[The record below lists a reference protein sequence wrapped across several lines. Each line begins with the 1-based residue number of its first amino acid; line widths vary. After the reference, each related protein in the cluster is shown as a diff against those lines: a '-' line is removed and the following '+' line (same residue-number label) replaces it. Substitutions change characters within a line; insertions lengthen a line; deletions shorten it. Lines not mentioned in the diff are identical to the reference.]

1 MRHKVAGRHFSRP
14 TGARIA
20 LYRTLVTDLLRHDR
34 ITTTEPKAKE
44 IRSFAEKMI
53 THGKDG
59 SLHARREAAAFI
71 TDPRVVAKVFDDLA
85 ARYRERRGGYTRL
98 VKVAPRRGDA
108 APMAILELVK

>member
-1 MRHKVAGRHFSRP
+1 MRHKVAGRHLGRE
-14 TGARIA
+14 TGPRLA
-20 LYRTLVTDLLRHDR
+20 LYRTLVTDLLRQER

-59 SLHARREAAAFI
+59 TLHARRQAASFI
-71 TDPRVVAKVFDDLA
+71 TDPVVVERVFGELA
-85 ARYRERRGGYTRL
+85 SRYKERKGGYTRL

-108 APMAILELVK
+108 APMALLELVK